1 MNRAYIV
8 GLIIFNVLMLV
19 LSAWAIYR
27 EIKNDPPYYQWWD
40 DESEGNDDSG
50 RKNF

>member
-1 MNRAYIV
+1 MNRAYCI
-8 GLIIFNVLMLV
+8 GLIIFSVLALV
-19 LSAWAIYR
+19 LSAWEIYR
-27 EIKNDPPYYQWWD
+27 EIKNDPPYYQWWE